1 MTTTAGLAHAD
12 TGAARAV
19 ALRVLGVLGVAA
31 VAAVATALWLP
42 QFYTATNLNSLL
54 LQASILG
61 IVTLGQALVL
71 LVAGLDLSVAAV
83 MSASLVV
90 VASLSGEGLGGI
102 AVAVLAAVLLGL
114 GVGTLNGVLVAYRG
128 VAPFIVTLGT
138 AALVSGLQLVYTR
151 GAPPGAIPE
160 RMRGLT
166 QDGIGVVPWSAVLC
180 VALAVALHVGL
191 RRGTYGRRVYAT
203 GTSLGVAR
211 RAGVR
216 TDLLL
221 VGIYALC
228 GGLAALAGVVLSSYV
243 GYVDGAAGKG
253 YDLDS
258 VAAAVIGGVAF
269 TGGKGGVLGAALG
282 ALALTVVLNVLVLSG
297 IGSHVQ
303 LIARGAIIVVALAF
317 IAHRAIKK

>member
-1 MTTTAGLAHAD
+1 MSTTTGLLPTRAAADSRLWGLTAGAAGL
-12 TGAARAV
+12 V
-19 ALRVLGVLGVAA
+19 VLAGVV
-31 VAAVATALWLP
+31 ALWLP
-42 QFYTATNLNSLL
+42 QFYASANLNSLL

-90 VASLSGEGLGGI
+90 VASLSSDAPSAI
-102 AVAVLAAVLLGL
+102 ALAIGAAVLMGL
-114 GVGTLNGVLVAYRG
+114 AVGTVNGVIVAYRG
-128 VAPFIVTLGT
+128 VAPFIVTLGMS
-138 AALVSGLQLVYTR
+138 ALVSGVQLVYTR
-151 GAPPGAIPE
+151 GAPPGSIPE
-160 RMRGLT
+160 QMRGLT
-166 QDGIGVVPWSAVLC
+166 QNGPGLLPWA
-180 VALAVALHVGL
+180 ALLWLALVVALHVVL

-203 GTSLGVAR
+203 GTSVGVAR

-216 TDLLL
+216 TQALL

-228 GGLAALAGVVLSSYV
+228 GGLAAVAGVVLSSYV

-269 TGGKGGVLGAALG
+269 TGGKGGVVGAALG
-282 ALALTVVLNVLVLSG
+282 ALALTIVLNVLVLSG

-303 LIARGAIIVVALAF
+303 LIARGAIIVVALAV
-317 IAHRAIKK
+317 IAHRVTKK